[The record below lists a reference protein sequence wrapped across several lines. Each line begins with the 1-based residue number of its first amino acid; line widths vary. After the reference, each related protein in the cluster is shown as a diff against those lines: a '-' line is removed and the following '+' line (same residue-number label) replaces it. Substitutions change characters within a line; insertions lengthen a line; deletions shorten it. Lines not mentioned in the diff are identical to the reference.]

1 MLLEKIDEIQNEI
14 IIEKY
19 QLPNRESFKK
29 LIEIH
34 NLQQQEGKLSEN
46 LKKLFPDLKSLNI
59 GKLIVSSINN
69 QVEAIQQNPNHSNS
83 N

>member
-34 NLQQQEGKLSEN
+34 NLQQQEGKLGEN
-46 LKKLFPDLKSLNI
+46 LKKLFPDLKSLNLS
-59 GKLIVSSINN
+59 KLIVSSIN
-69 QVEAIQQNPNHSNS
+69 S
-83 N
+83 

>member
-34 NLQQQEGKLSEN
+34 NLQQQEGKLGEN
-46 LKKLFPDLKSLNI
+46 LKKLFPDLKSLN
-59 GKLIVSSINN
+59 L
-69 QVEAIQQNPNHSNS
+69 
-83 N
+83 

>member
-34 NLQQQEGKLSEN
+34 NLQQQEGKLGEN
-46 LKKLFPDLKSLNI
+46 LKKLFPDLKSLNLSKI
-59 GKLIVSSINN
+59 IVSSNN
-69 QVEAIQQNPNHSNS
+69 S
-83 N
+83 

>member
-14 IIEKY
+14 IIQKY

-29 LIEIH
+29 LIDIYG
-34 NLQQQEGKLSEN
+34 LQKEEGKLAEN

-59 GKLIVSSINN
+59 RKLIASSINS
-69 QVEAIQQNPNHSNS
+69 QVEAI
-83 N
+83 